1 MKIHII
7 ILFVLAILCG
17 CTGGTESTGST
28 DCTESNDPID
38 EYNEVFAQVQKLE
51 KIVETADWSA
61 FYAEE
66 LKQMHTIGKELYY
79 DYNPMDVTPEQASAC
94 ETLKTRIKNLREQ
107 IVSRSGEVIENF
119 EVTAF
124 DFSDNLIE
132 GAQTY
137 PVYLQKGETL
147 NVEAM
152 SQQAFSLK
160 ISNANS
166 RSVLKT
172 FAGKALVEHSMEI
185 KNTAIYLVEIIPTKA
200 QYLDL
205 SVKYKIADLSRLSS
219 PTPITTEQVECGKG
233 DFGAKGVPGILM
245 HKCFEE
251 PRKFT
256 LRGQLKA
263 VFSGNSKSLVAV
275 QVPAGTTDILYSMR
289 IATSEYNHSE
299 DGEFHDNL
307 SRSYT
312 RVKFLGLPLYEKS
325 SSNGL
330 LNTLLDDN
338 RPLRDEDAYCN
349 MYVFR
354 NQTQAK
360 QFQDGSKS
368 ASLLKYDVD
377 YSTVGTQSCNGRIPM
392 KGTRTIY
399 LGFENER
406 MRYTNYLWVEVEAIV
421 PNTVYY
427 KTKYSID

>member
-1 MKIHII
+1 M
-7 ILFVLAILCG
+7 
-17 CTGGTESTGST
+17 
-28 DCTESNDPID
+28 N
-38 EYNEVFAQVQKLE
+38 
-51 KIVETADWSA
+51 
-61 FYAEE
+61 
-66 LKQMHTIGKELYY
+66 TIGKDLYY
-79 DYNPMDVTPEQASAC
+79 DYNPMEMTPEQVNAC
-94 ETLKTRIKNLREQ
+94 EALKTRVKNLREQ
-107 IVSRSGEVIENF
+107 IVSKSGNVIENF

-124 DFSDNLIE
+124 NLSDNLIE
-132 GAQTY
+132 GAQAY

-147 NVEAM
+147 NVVASSE
-152 SQQAFSLK
+152 QRFTLK

-166 RSVLKT
+166 RNVLNSFVAKT
-172 FAGKALVEHSMEI
+172 SVEHSIEI
-185 KNTAIYLVEIIPTKA
+185 KNTAIYLVEVVPTKA

-205 SVKYKIADLSRLSS
+205 SVKYKIANTSRLAA
-219 PTPITTEQVECGKG
+219 PTPINTEQVECAKG
-233 DFGAKGVPGILM
+233 DFGAKGVPGVYM

-263 VFSGNSKSLVAV
+263 AFSGNSKALVAV

-289 IATSEYNHSE
+289 IATSEDSRSE

-330 LNTLLDDN
+330 LNTILDDN
-338 RPLRDEDAYCN
+338 RPIRDEDAYCN

>member
-1 MKIHII
+1 MKIYLL
-7 ILFVLAILCG
+7 ILLALSVLCG
-17 CTGGTESTGST
+17 CTGGNGSK
-28 DCTESNDPID
+28 SPID
-38 EYNEVFAQVQKLE
+38 EYNEVLKHVQELE
-51 KIVETADWSA
+51 KTVETADWSA
-61 FYAEE
+61 FSGDE
-66 LKQMHTIGKELYY
+66 LKEMHAIGKDLYY
-79 DYNPMDVTPEQASAC
+79 DYNPMEMTPEQVTAC
-94 ETLKTRIKNLREQ
+94 EALKTRVKNLRER
-107 IVSRSGEVIENF
+107 ITSKSDEAIENF

-124 DFSDNLIE
+124 NLSDNLIE
-132 GAQTY
+132 ATQAY

-147 NVEAM
+147 AVVAR
-152 SQQAFSLK
+152 SQQPFTLK
-160 ISNANS
+160 ISNVNS
-166 RSVLKT
+166 RSVLKNFVAKT
-172 FAGKALVEHSMEI
+172 SVEYNMEI
-185 KNTAIYLVEIIPTKA
+185 NNTAIYLVEVIPTKA

-205 SVKYKIADLSRLSS
+205 ELKYQIADISRLTS
-219 PTPITTEQVECGKG
+219 PTTIKQEQIECAKG
-233 DFGAKGVPGILM
+233 DFGAKGVPGLAM

-263 VFSGNSKSLVAV
+263 AFSGNSKALVAV

-289 IATSEYNHSE
+289 IATSEDSRPE

-312 RVKFLGLPLYEKS
+312 RIKFLGLPLYEKS

-338 RPLRDEDAYCN
+338 RPIRDEDAYCN

-360 QFQDGSKS
+360 HFQDGTKPISQLS
-368 ASLLKYDVD
+368 YDVD
-377 YSTVGTQSCNGRIPM
+377 YSTVGTQSSNGRIPT
-392 KGTRTIY
+392 KGLKTIY

-427 KTKYSID
+427 RKKYSVN

>member
-1 MKIHII
+1 MKIHLI
-7 ILFVLAILCG
+7 ILVVLAIFCS
-17 CTGGTESTGST
+17 CTGSTGSK
-28 DCTESNDPID
+28 SPID
-38 EYNEVFAQVQKLE
+38 EYNEVLERVQELE
-51 KIVETADWSA
+51 KVVETADWSTFSA
-61 FYAEE
+61 DE
-66 LKQMHTIGKELYY
+66 LQEMNTIGKDLYY
-79 DYNPMDVTPEQASAC
+79 DYNPMEMTPEQVNAC
-94 ETLKTRIKNLREQ
+94 EALKTRVKNLREQ
-107 IVSRSGEVIENF
+107 IVSKSGEVIENF

-124 DFSDNLIE
+124 NLSDNLIE
-132 GAQTY
+132 GAQAY

-147 NVEAM
+147 NVVAS
-152 SQQAFSLK
+152 SQQNFTLK

-172 FAGKALVEHSMEI
+172 FAGKTSVEHSMEI
-185 KNTAIYLVEIIPTKA
+185 KNTAIYLVEVVPTKA

-205 SVKYKIADLSRLSS
+205 SVKYKIVDTSRLAA
-219 PTPITTEQVECGKG
+219 PTPINTEQVECAKG
-233 DFGAKGVPGILM
+233 DFGAKGVPGVYM

-263 VFSGNSKSLVAV
+263 AFSGNSKALVAV

-289 IATSEYNHSE
+289 IATSEDSRSE

-377 YSTVGTQSCNGRIPM
+377 YSTVGIQSCNGRIPM

>member
-1 MKIHII
+1 MKIHLI
-7 ILFVLAILCG
+7 ILFILTVLCG
-17 CTGGTESTGST
+17 CSGGTESKS
-28 DCTESNDPID
+28 PVD
-38 EYNEVFAQVQKLE
+38 EYNEVFKRVQELE
-51 KIVETADWSA
+51 RIVETADWSA
-61 FYAEE
+61 FSADE
-66 LKQMHTIGKELYY
+66 LKEMNTIGKDLYY
-79 DYNPMDVTPEQASAC
+79 DYNPMEMTPEQVNAC
-94 ETLKTRIKNLREQ
+94 EALKTRVKNLREQ
-107 IVSRSGEVIENF
+107 IVSKSGEVIENF

-124 DFSDNLIE
+124 NLSDNLIE
-132 GAQTY
+132 GAQAY

-147 NVEAM
+147 NVVAS
-152 SQQAFSLK
+152 SQQNFTLK

-172 FAGKALVEHSMEI
+172 FAGKTSVEHSIEI
-185 KNTAIYLVEIIPTKA
+185 KNTAIYLVEVVPTKA

-205 SVKYKIADLSRLSS
+205 SVKYKIVDTSRLAA
-219 PTPITTEQVECGKG
+219 PTPINTEQVECAKG
-233 DFGAKGVPGILM
+233 DFGAKGVPGVYM
-245 HKCFEE
+245 HKSFEE

-263 VFSGNSKSLVAV
+263 AFSGNSKALVAV
-275 QVPAGTTDILYSMR
+275 QVPANTTDILYSMR
-289 IATSEYNHSE
+289 IATSEDSRSE

-330 LNTLLDDN
+330 LNTILDDN
-338 RPLRDEDAYCN
+338 RPIRDEDAYCN

-368 ASLLKYDVD
+368 TSLLKYDVD
-377 YSTVGTQSCNGRIPM
+377 YSTVGTQSCNGRIAM

>member
-1 MKIHII
+1 MKINLI
-7 ILFVLAILCG
+7 ILVVLAILCS
-17 CTGGTESTGST
+17 CTGSTGSK
-28 DCTESNDPID
+28 SPID
-38 EYNEVFAQVQKLE
+38 EYNEVLERVQELE
-51 KIVETADWSA
+51 KVVETADWSA
-61 FYAEE
+61 FSADE
-66 LKQMHTIGKELYY
+66 LQEMNTIGKDLYY
-79 DYNPMDVTPEQASAC
+79 DYNPMEMTPEQVNAC
-94 ETLKTRIKNLREQ
+94 EALKTRVKNLREQ
-107 IVSRSGEVIENF
+107 IVSKSGNVIENF

-124 DFSDNLIE
+124 NLSDNLIE
-132 GAQTY
+132 GAQAY

-147 NVEAM
+147 NVVAS
-152 SQQAFSLK
+152 SQQNFTLK

-172 FAGKALVEHSMEI
+172 FAGKTSVEHSIEI
-185 KNTAIYLVEIIPTKA
+185 KNTAIYLVEVVPTKA

-205 SVKYKIADLSRLSS
+205 SVKYKIADTSRLAA
-219 PTPITTEQVECGKG
+219 PTPINTEQVECAKG
-233 DFGAKGVPGILM
+233 DFGAKGVPGVYM

-263 VFSGNSKSLVAV
+263 AFSGNSKALVAV

-289 IATSEYNHSE
+289 IATSEDSRSE

-354 NQTQAK
+354 NQAQAK
-360 QFQDGSKS
+360 LFQDGKKP
-368 ASLLKYDVD
+368 ASQLKYDVD

-421 PNTVYY
+421 PKTVYY
-427 KTKYSID
+427 KTKYSIDQAT

>member
-1 MKIHII
+1 MKIHLI
-7 ILFVLAILCG
+7 ILFILAVLCG
-17 CTGGTESTGST
+17 CSGGTESKG
-28 DCTESNDPID
+28 PVD
-38 EYNEVFAQVQKLE
+38 EYNEVFKRVQELE
-51 KIVETADWSA
+51 RIVETADWSA
-61 FYAEE
+61 FSADE
-66 LKQMHTIGKELYY
+66 LKEMNTIGKDLYY
-79 DYNPMDVTPEQASAC
+79 DYNPMEMTPEQVNAC
-94 ETLKTRIKNLREQ
+94 EALKTRVKNLREQ
-107 IVSRSGEVIENF
+107 IVSKSGEVIENF

-124 DFSDNLIE
+124 EFSDNLIE

-152 SQQAFSLK
+152 SQHAFTLK

-172 FAGKALVEHSMEI
+172 FAGKVLVEHSMEI

-205 SVKYKIADLSRLSS
+205 SVKYNVADLSRLTS
-219 PTPITTEQVECGKG
+219 PTPIDTEQVECSKG
-233 DFGAKGVPGILM
+233 DFGAKGVPGIFM
-245 HKCFEE
+245 NKCFEE

-256 LRGQLKA
+256 LRGQIKA
-263 VFSGNSKSLVAV
+263 AFSGGGAKALVAV

-289 IATSEYNHSE
+289 IDTSESNRDE

-307 SRSYT
+307 NHSYT

-325 SSNGL
+325 SSIGL

-354 NQTQAK
+354 NQAQAK
-360 QFQDGSKS
+360 LFQDGKKP
-368 ASLLKYDVD
+368 ASQLKYDVD

-421 PNTVYY
+421 PKTVYY
-427 KTKYSID
+427 KTKYSIDQAT

>member
-1 MKIHII
+1 MKINLI
-7 ILFVLAILCG
+7 ILVVLAILCS
-17 CTGGTESTGST
+17 CTGSTGSK
-28 DCTESNDPID
+28 SPID
-38 EYNEVFAQVQKLE
+38 EYNEVLERVQELE
-51 KIVETADWSA
+51 KVVETADWSA
-61 FYAEE
+61 FSADE
-66 LKQMHTIGKELYY
+66 LQEMNTIGKDLYY
-79 DYNPMDVTPEQASAC
+79 DYNPMEMTPEQVNAC
-94 ETLKTRIKNLREQ
+94 EALKTRVKNLREQ
-107 IVSRSGEVIENF
+107 IVSKSSNVIENF

-124 DFSDNLIE
+124 NLSDNLIE
-132 GAQTY
+132 GAQAY

-147 NVEAM
+147 NVVAS
-152 SQQAFSLK
+152 SQQNFTLK

-172 FAGKALVEHSMEI
+172 FAGKTSVEHSMEI
-185 KNTAIYLVEIIPTKA
+185 KNTAIYLVEVIPTKA

-205 SVKYKIADLSRLSS
+205 SVKYNVADLSRLTL
-219 PTPITTEQVECGKG
+219 PTPIDPEQVECSKG
-233 DFGAKGVPGILM
+233 DFGAKGVPGIFM
-245 HKCFEE
+245 NKCFEE

-256 LRGQLKA
+256 LRGQIKA
-263 VFSGNSKSLVAV
+263 AFSGGGAKALVAV

-289 IATSEYNHSE
+289 IATSEYDHSE

-338 RPLRDEDAYCN
+338 RPIRDEDAYCN

-354 NQTQAK
+354 NQAQAK
-360 QFQDGSKS
+360 LFQDGKKP
-368 ASLLKYDVD
+368 ASQLKYDVD
-377 YSTVGTQSCNGRIPM
+377 YSTVGTQSCNGLIPM

-421 PNTVYY
+421 PKTVYY
-427 KTKYSID
+427 KTKYSIDQAT

>member
-1 MKIHII
+1 MKINLI
-7 ILFVLAILCG
+7 ILVVLAILCS
-17 CTGGTESTGST
+17 CTGSTGSK
-28 DCTESNDPID
+28 SPID
-38 EYNEVFAQVQKLE
+38 EYNEVLERVQELE
-51 KIVETADWSA
+51 KVVETADWSA
-61 FYAEE
+61 FSADE
-66 LKQMHTIGKELYY
+66 LQEMNTIGKDLYY
-79 DYNPMDVTPEQASAC
+79 DYNPMEMTPEQVNAC
-94 ETLKTRIKNLREQ
+94 EALKTRVKNLREQ
-107 IVSRSGEVIENF
+107 IVSKSGNVIENF

-124 DFSDNLIE
+124 NLSDNLIE
-132 GAQTY
+132 GAQAY

-147 NVEAM
+147 NVVASSE
-152 SQQAFSLK
+152 QRFTLK

-166 RSVLKT
+166 RSVLNSFVAKT
-172 FAGKALVEHSMEI
+172 SVEHSIEI
-185 KNTAIYLVEIIPTKA
+185 KNTAIYLVEVVPTKA

-205 SVKYKIADLSRLSS
+205 SVKYKIANTSRLAA
-219 PTPITTEQVECGKG
+219 PTPINTEQVECAKG
-233 DFGAKGVPGILM
+233 DFGAKGVPGVYM

-263 VFSGNSKSLVAV
+263 AFSGNSKALVAV

-289 IATSEYNHSE
+289 IATSEDSRSE

-427 KTKYSID
+427 KIKYSID

>member
-1 MKIHII
+1 MKINLI
-7 ILFVLAILCG
+7 ILVVLAILCS
-17 CTGGTESTGST
+17 CTGSTGSK
-28 DCTESNDPID
+28 SPID
-38 EYNEVFAQVQKLE
+38 EYNEVLERVQELE
-51 KIVETADWSA
+51 KVVETADWSA
-61 FYAEE
+61 FSADE
-66 LKQMHTIGKELYY
+66 LQEMNTIGKDLYY
-79 DYNPMDVTPEQASAC
+79 DYNPMEMTPEQVNAC
-94 ETLKTRIKNLREQ
+94 EALKTRVKNLREQ
-107 IVSRSGEVIENF
+107 IVSKSGNVIENF

-124 DFSDNLIE
+124 NLSDNLIE
-132 GAQTY
+132 GAQAY

-147 NVEAM
+147 NVVAS
-152 SQQAFSLK
+152 SQQNFTLK

-172 FAGKALVEHSMEI
+172 FAGKTSVEHSIEI
-185 KNTAIYLVEIIPTKA
+185 KNTAIYLVEVVPTKA

-205 SVKYKIADLSRLSS
+205 SVKYKIANTSRLAAPS
-219 PTPITTEQVECGKG
+219 PINTEQVECAKG
-233 DFGAKGVPGILM
+233 DFGAKGVPGVYM

-263 VFSGNSKSLVAV
+263 AFSGNSKALVAV

-289 IATSEYNHSE
+289 IATSEESRSE

-330 LNTLLDDN
+330 LNTILDDN
-338 RPLRDEDAYCN
+338 RPIRDEDAYCN

-427 KTKYSID
+427 KIKYSID

>member
-1 MKIHII
+1 MKIHLI
-7 ILFVLAILCG
+7 ILFILAVLCG
-17 CTGGTESTGST
+17 CSGGTESKG
-28 DCTESNDPID
+28 PVD
-38 EYNEVFAQVQKLE
+38 EYNEVFKRVQELE
-51 KIVETADWSA
+51 RIVETADWSA
-61 FYAEE
+61 FSADE
-66 LKQMHTIGKELYY
+66 LKEMNTIGKDLYY
-79 DYNPMDVTPEQASAC
+79 DYNPMEMTPEQVNAC
-94 ETLKTRIKNLREQ
+94 EALKTRVKNLREQ
-107 IVSRSGEVIENF
+107 IVSKSGEVIENF

-124 DFSDNLIE
+124 EFSDNLIE

-152 SQQAFSLK
+152 SQHAFTLK

-172 FAGKALVEHSMEI
+172 FAGKVLVEHSMEI

-205 SVKYKIADLSRLSS
+205 SVKYNVADLSRLTS
-219 PTPITTEQVECGKG
+219 PTPIDTEQVECSKG
-233 DFGAKGVPGILM
+233 DFGAKGVPGIFM
-245 HKCFEE
+245 NKCFEE

-256 LRGQLKA
+256 LRGQIKA
-263 VFSGNSKSLVAV
+263 AFSGGGAKALVAV

-289 IATSEYNHSE
+289 IDTSESNRDE

-307 SRSYT
+307 NSTYS

-325 SSNGL
+325 TSNGL

-338 RPLRDEDAYCN
+338 RPIRDEDAYCN

-354 NQTQAK
+354 NQAQAK
-360 QFQDGSKS
+360 LFQDGKKP
-368 ASLLKYDVD
+368 ASQLKYDVD

-421 PNTVYY
+421 PKTVYY
-427 KTKYSID
+427 KTKYSIDQAT

>member
-1 MKIHII
+1 MKIHLV
-7 ILFVLAILCG
+7 ILLVLVVLCG
-17 CTGGTESTGST
+17 CTGGTGSK
-28 DCTESNDPID
+28 SPVD
-38 EYNEVFAQVQKLE
+38 EYNEVFKRVQELE
-51 KIVETADWSA
+51 RIVETADWSA
-61 FYAEE
+61 FSADE
-66 LKQMHTIGKELYY
+66 LKEMNTIGKDLYY
-79 DYNPMDVTPEQASAC
+79 DYNPMEMTPEQVNAC
-94 ETLKTRIKNLREQ
+94 EALKTRVKNLREQ
-107 IVSRSGEVIENF
+107 IVSKSGEVIENF

-124 DFSDNLIE
+124 EFSDNLIE

-137 PVYLQKGETL
+137 PVYLHKGETL

-152 SQQAFSLK
+152 SQHAFTLK

-263 VFSGNSKSLVAV
+263 AFSGNSKALVAV

-289 IATSEYNHSE
+289 IATSEDSRPE

-312 RVKFLGLPLYEKS
+312 RIKFLGLPLYEKS

-338 RPLRDEDAYCN
+338 RPIRDEDAYCN

-360 QFQDGSKS
+360 HFQDGTKPISQLS
-368 ASLLKYDVD
+368 YDVD
-377 YSTVGTQSCNGRIPM
+377 YSTVGTQSSNGRIPT
-392 KGTRTIY
+392 KGLKTIY

-427 KTKYSID
+427 RKKYSVN

>member
-1 MKIHII
+1 MKINLI
-7 ILFVLAILCG
+7 ILVVLAILCS
-17 CTGGTESTGST
+17 CTGSTGSK
-28 DCTESNDPID
+28 SPID
-38 EYNEVFAQVQKLE
+38 EYNEVLERVQELE
-51 KIVETADWSA
+51 KVVETADWSA
-61 FYAEE
+61 FSADE
-66 LKQMHTIGKELYY
+66 LQEMNTIGKDLYY
-79 DYNPMDVTPEQASAC
+79 DYNPMEMTPEQVNAC
-94 ETLKTRIKNLREQ
+94 EALKTRVKNLREQ
-107 IVSRSGEVIENF
+107 IVSKSGNVIENF

-124 DFSDNLIE
+124 NLSDNLIE
-132 GAQTY
+132 GAQAY

-147 NVEAM
+147 NVVAS
-152 SQQAFSLK
+152 SQQNFTLK

-172 FAGKALVEHSMEI
+172 FAGKTSVEHSIEI
-185 KNTAIYLVEIIPTKA
+185 KNTAIYLVEVVPTKA

-205 SVKYKIADLSRLSS
+205 SVKYKIADTSRLAA
-219 PTPITTEQVECGKG
+219 PTPINTEQVECAKG
-233 DFGAKGVPGILM
+233 DFGAKGVPGVYM

-263 VFSGNSKSLVAV
+263 AFSGNSKALVAV
-275 QVPAGTTDILYSMR
+275 QVPASTTDILYSMR
-289 IATSEYNHSE
+289 IATSEDSRSE

-427 KTKYSID
+427 KIKYSID

>member
-7 ILFVLAILCG
+7 ILFVLAVLCG

-51 KIVETADWSA
+51 KIVETADWSV
-61 FYAEE
+61 FSAEE

-79 DYNPMDVTPEQASAC
+79 DYNPMDVTSEQASAC
-94 ETLKTRIKNLREQ
+94 ETLKTRVKNLREQ
-107 IVSRSGEVIENF
+107 IVSKSSDAIKEAA
-119 EVTAF
+119 VTAYNHT
-124 DFSDNLIE
+124 DMLIE
-132 GAQTY
+132 AAEVY

-152 SQQAFSLK
+152 SQHAFTLK

-172 FAGKALVEHSMEI
+172 FTGKALVEHSMEI

-200 QYLDL
+200 LYLDL

-219 PTPITTEQVECGKG
+219 PTPITTEQVECEKG
-233 DFGAKGVPGILM
+233 DFGAKGVPGIFM
-245 HKCFEE
+245 NKCFEE

-263 VFSGNSKSLVAV
+263 LFSGNSKALVAV

-368 ASLLKYDVD
+368 VSLLKYDVD

-427 KTKYSID
+427 KTKYNID

>member
-1 MKIHII
+1 MKINLI
-7 ILFVLAILCG
+7 ILVVLAILCS
-17 CTGGTESTGST
+17 CTGSTGSK
-28 DCTESNDPID
+28 SPID
-38 EYNEVFAQVQKLE
+38 EYNEVLERVQELE
-51 KIVETADWSA
+51 KVVETADWSA
-61 FYAEE
+61 FSADE
-66 LKQMHTIGKELYY
+66 LQEMNTIGKDLYY
-79 DYNPMDVTPEQASAC
+79 DYNPMEMTPEQVNAC
-94 ETLKTRIKNLREQ
+94 EALKTRVKNLREQ
-107 IVSRSGEVIENF
+107 IVSKSGNVIENF

-124 DFSDNLIE
+124 NLSDNLIE

-147 NVEAM
+147 NVVAS
-152 SQQAFSLK
+152 SQQNFTLK

-172 FAGKALVEHSMEI
+172 FAGKTSVEHSIEI
-185 KNTAIYLVEIIPTKA
+185 KNTAIYLVEVVPTKA

-205 SVKYKIADLSRLSS
+205 SVKYKIADTSRLAA
-219 PTPITTEQVECGKG
+219 PTPINTEQVECAKG
-233 DFGAKGVPGILM
+233 DFGAKGVPGVYM

-263 VFSGNSKSLVAV
+263 AFSGNSKALVAV

-289 IATSEYNHSE
+289 IATSEDSRSE

-330 LNTLLDDN
+330 LNTILDDN
-338 RPLRDEDAYCN
+338 RPIRDEDAYCN

-421 PNTVYY
+421 PKTVYY
-427 KTKYSID
+427 KTKYSIDQAK

>member
-1 MKIHII
+1 MKINLI
-7 ILFVLAILCG
+7 ILVVLAILCS
-17 CTGGTESTGST
+17 CTGSTGSK
-28 DCTESNDPID
+28 SPID
-38 EYNEVFAQVQKLE
+38 EYNEVLERVQELE
-51 KIVETADWSA
+51 KVVETADWSA
-61 FYAEE
+61 FSADE
-66 LKQMHTIGKELYY
+66 LQEMNTIGKDLYY
-79 DYNPMDVTPEQASAC
+79 DYNPMEMTPEQVNAC
-94 ETLKTRIKNLREQ
+94 EALKTRVKNLREQ
-107 IVSRSGEVIENF
+107 IVSKSGNVIENF

-124 DFSDNLIE
+124 NLSDNLIE

-147 NVEAM
+147 NVVAS
-152 SQQAFSLK
+152 SQQNFTLK

-172 FAGKALVEHSMEI
+172 FAGKTSVEHSIEI
-185 KNTAIYLVEIIPTKA
+185 KNTAIYLVEVVPTKA

-205 SVKYKIADLSRLSS
+205 SVKYKIADTSRLAA
-219 PTPITTEQVECGKG
+219 PTPINTEQVECAKG
-233 DFGAKGVPGILM
+233 DFGAKGVPGVYM

-263 VFSGNSKSLVAV
+263 AFSGNSKALVAV

-289 IATSEYNHSE
+289 IATSEDSRSE

-330 LNTLLDDN
+330 LNTILDDN
-338 RPLRDEDAYCN
+338 RPIRDEDAYCN

-427 KTKYSID
+427 KIKYSID

>member
-1 MKIHII
+1 MKIHLI
-7 ILFVLAILCG
+7 ILFILAVLCG
-17 CTGGTESTGST
+17 CSGGTESKG
-28 DCTESNDPID
+28 PVD
-38 EYNEVFAQVQKLE
+38 EYNEVFKRVQELE
-51 KIVETADWSA
+51 RIVETADWSA
-61 FYAEE
+61 FSADE
-66 LKQMHTIGKELYY
+66 LKEMNTIGKDLYY
-79 DYNPMDVTPEQASAC
+79 DYNPMEMTPEQVNAC
-94 ETLKTRIKNLREQ
+94 EALKTRVKNLREQ
-107 IVSRSGEVIENF
+107 IVSKSGEVIENF

-124 DFSDNLIE
+124 EFSDNLIE

-152 SQQAFSLK
+152 SQHAFTLK

-172 FAGKALVEHSMEI
+172 FAGKVLVEHSMEI

-205 SVKYKIADLSRLSS
+205 SVKYNVADLSRLTS
-219 PTPITTEQVECGKG
+219 PTPIDTEQVECSKG
-233 DFGAKGVPGILM
+233 DFGAKGVPGIFM
-245 HKCFEE
+245 NKCFEE

-256 LRGQLKA
+256 LRGQIKA
-263 VFSGNSKSLVAV
+263 AFSGGGAKALVAV
-275 QVPAGTTDILYSMR
+275 QVPAGTTDILYSIR
-289 IATSEYNHSE
+289 IDTSESNRDE

-307 SRSYT
+307 NHSYT

-325 SSNGL
+325 SSIGL

-354 NQTQAK
+354 NQAQAK
-360 QFQDGSKS
+360 LFQDGKKP
-368 ASLLKYDVD
+368 ASQLKYDVD

-421 PNTVYY
+421 PKTVYY
-427 KTKYSID
+427 KTKYSIDQAT

>member
-1 MKIHII
+1 
-7 ILFVLAILCG
+7 
-17 CTGGTESTGST
+17 
-28 DCTESNDPID
+28 
-38 EYNEVFAQVQKLE
+38 
-51 KIVETADWSA
+51 
-61 FYAEE
+61 
-66 LKQMHTIGKELYY
+66 
-79 DYNPMDVTPEQASAC
+79 
-94 ETLKTRIKNLREQ
+94 
-107 IVSRSGEVIENF
+107 
-119 EVTAF
+119 
-124 DFSDNLIE
+124 
-132 GAQTY
+132 
-137 PVYLQKGETL
+137 
-147 NVEAM
+147 
-152 SQQAFSLK
+152 
-160 ISNANS
+160 
-166 RSVLKT
+166 
-172 FAGKALVEHSMEI
+172 
-185 KNTAIYLVEIIPTKA
+185 
-200 QYLDL
+200 
-205 SVKYKIADLSRLSS
+205 
-219 PTPITTEQVECGKG
+219 
-233 DFGAKGVPGILM
+233 M

-263 VFSGNSKSLVAV
+263 AFSGNSKALVAV

-289 IATSEYNHSE
+289 IATSEDSRSE

-330 LNTLLDDN
+330 LNTILDDN
-338 RPLRDEDAYCN
+338 RPIRDEDAYCN

-421 PNTVYY
+421 PKTVYY
-427 KTKYSID
+427 KTKYSIDQAK

>member
-1 MKIHII
+1 MKIYLL
-7 ILFVLAILCG
+7 ILLALSVLCG
-17 CTGGTESTGST
+17 CTGGNGSK
-28 DCTESNDPID
+28 SPID
-38 EYNEVFAQVQKLE
+38 EYNEVLKHVQELE
-51 KIVETADWSA
+51 KTVETADWSA
-61 FYAEE
+61 FSGDE
-66 LKQMHTIGKELYY
+66 LKEMHAIGKDLYY
-79 DYNPMDVTPEQASAC
+79 DYNPMEMTPEQVTAC
-94 ETLKTRIKNLREQ
+94 EALKTRVKNLREQ
-107 IVSRSGEVIENF
+107 IVSKSGEVIENF

-233 DFGAKGVPGILM
+233 DFGAKGVPGIFM

-263 VFSGNSKSLVAV
+263 AFSGNSKALVAV

-289 IATSEYNHSE
+289 IATSQYNHSE

-325 SSNGL
+325 TSNGL

-354 NQTQAK
+354 NQAQAK
-360 QFQDGSKS
+360 LFQDGKKP
-368 ASLLKYDVD
+368 ASQLKYDVD

-421 PNTVYY
+421 PKTVYY
-427 KTKYSID
+427 KTKYSIDQAT